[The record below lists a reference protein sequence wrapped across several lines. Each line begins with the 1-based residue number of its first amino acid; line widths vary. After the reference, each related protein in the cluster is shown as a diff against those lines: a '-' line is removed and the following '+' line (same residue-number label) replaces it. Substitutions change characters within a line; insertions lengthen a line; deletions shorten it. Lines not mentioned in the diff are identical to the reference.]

1 MFIAAAMPPPP
12 LPLQQHQEVENQPP
26 HHQQVQEEGQQQT
39 VITSNLLLCQQS
51 EEEES
56 SAAVEETS
64 VSVAESSSILTSEAP
79 LQIQTILDHHLD
91 TTAAVPAVSLSSQ
104 PLSPQNNHGEPAATI
119 AASSMVQH
127 HQQSLLQKN
136 MDADDV
142 SASSSKEQQQQQQ
155 QQTMFGEA
163 SVVVEVCVEESLQQ
177 QQQSGAVEVLM
188 RKSNLLSFNFE
199 TSLIRDELKL
209 AAIIKSLPEYVGT
222 KSEIELE
229 YQGES
234 IEGIFSAAD
243 KHHIRGQPIIDDINS
258 NRLMRGLVYYVR
270 ELILSEDEDERETV
284 IVLCWTDDAASRS
297 EIYLERVSIDEYLR
311 LLEDGYVLYYFYC

>member
-1 MFIAAAMPPPP
+1 MVNNHEVLAAAS
-12 LPLQQHQEVENQPP
+12 
-26 HHQQVQEEGQQQT
+26 T
-39 VITSNLLLCQQS
+39 TST
-51 EEEES
+51 E
-56 SAAVEETS
+56 
-64 VSVAESSSILTSEAP
+64 
-79 LQIQTILDHHLD
+79 D
-91 TTAAVPAVSLSSQ
+91 
-104 PLSPQNNHGEPAATI
+104 
-119 AASSMVQH
+119 
-127 HQQSLLQKN
+127 
-136 MDADDV
+136 
-142 SASSSKEQQQQQQ
+142 QQQQQI
-155 QQTMFGEA
+155 MFGEA
-163 SVVVEVCVEESLQQ
+163 SVEDLLQQ
-177 QQQSGAVEVLM
+177 QQRDGVQVFM
-188 RKSNLLSFNFE
+188 CKSNILSFNFE
-199 TSLIRDELKL
+199 TSLIRDERKL

-258 NRLMRGLVYYVR
+258 YRLMRGLVYYVR

>member
-12 LPLQQHQEVENQPP
+12 FPLQQHQEVENQPP

-51 EEEES
+51 AEEEEES

-91 TTAAVPAVSLSSQ
+91 TTAAVPAVSLSQ

-155 QQTMFGEA
+155 IMFGEA
-163 SVVVEVCVEESLQQ
+163 SVLEVCVEESLQQQ

-222 KSEIELE
+222 KSEFELE